1 MAYNI
6 YLAGLGSHG
15 LSDTDKSSIKTS
27 LQTWF
32 NLIESGSVVSWV
44 TAAPS
49 IQEHELLCYF
59 VTGTEDSIVK
69 SLIGKAGT
77 GNGITGW
84 TSDTGSEVYVNKSRG
99 FLAEM
104 TFHELMHNKLHL
116 DDADLHK
123 KDGLAVAVVT
133 AGMTPSTQNIADMK
147 AKLNDK
153 QKQWTS
159 GFVVYNDPMRNL

>member
-1 MAYNI
+1 MAYNV
-6 YLAGLGSHG
+6 YLAGLGRHG
-15 LSDTDKSSIKTS
+15 LTDAETSAVKSS

-32 NLIESGSVVSWV
+32 NLIDGDSVVSWV

-59 VTGTEDSIVK
+59 VTDSDDSIVK
-69 SLIGKAGT
+69 SLIGKAGS

-84 TSDTGSEVYVNKSRG
+84 TSETGSEVYVSKSRG

-104 TFHELMHNKLHL
+104 AFHELLHNKLHL
-116 DDADLHK
+116 DDAALHK
-123 KDGLAVAVVT
+123 KDGLAVATVT
-133 AGMTPSTQNIADMK
+133 AGMNPSTQNIADMK

-153 QKQWTS
+153 QKQWTT
-159 GFVVYNDPMRNL
+159 GFTSYNDPMRSL